1 LVIEALEDRLCLSID
16 LLVTSYY
23 FGDVHRYNGTTG
35 AFLGTFVS
43 QGYGD
48 LSGALAANIGSDGNL
63 LVSSAGTDS
72 VKRYDAF
79 TGAYLGDFVTPHSGG
94 LTNPHGVIFGPDG
107 NLYVSSA
114 NTNSVLRY
122 SGTTGH
128 FIDAFVYPNSGG
140 VSNPNGLT
148 FGPDGNLYVNSNNNS
163 AVMRYDGTTGDPLPA
178 DGQSGAVFVSSHSG
192 GLDRPIMGIAF
203 GPDGNLYVGGNSSN
217 NVLRYD
223 GQTGT
228 FIDEFVHAGSGG
240 LISTHGI
247 AFGPDGNL
255 YVCSQFSD
263 EVLRYDGNTGVFLDA
278 FTGNSPLREP
288 SNVFFWDT
296 GDNSP
301 IGHGGGTS
309 HHVAA
314 SAVHASGLA
323 DAAVLVGLVGVSG
336 QPHGGDVLG
345 SAAVSSDSRPANAV
359 TPAPAVWTTT
369 ADSVTAA
376 IPGMPVSRS
385 VTHAAADTLFEA
397 WATEIS
403 SLEPLAWLDGL

>member
-1 LVIEALEDRLCLSID
+1 LVIEALDERLCLSID

-23 FGDVHRYNGTTG
+23 FSDVHRYDGTTG

-48 LSGALAANIGSDGNL
+48 LWGALSANIGSDGNL

-72 VKRYDAF
+72 VKRYDSF
-79 TGAYLGDFVTPHSGG
+79 SGAYLGDFVTPHSGG

-107 NLYVSSA
+107 NVYVSSA

-128 FIDAFVYPNSGG
+128 YIDAFVYPNSGG
-140 VSNPNGLT
+140 LSNANGLT

-163 AVMRYDGTTGDPLPA
+163 AVMRYDGTTGAPLPA

-255 YVCSQFSD
+255 YVASQFSD
-263 EVLRYDGNTGVFLDA
+263 EVLRYDGNTGAFLDA
-278 FTGNSPLREP
+278 FTSNSPLREP

-296 GDNSP
+296 GGNSP
-301 IGHGGGTS
+301 ISHGGATN
-309 HHVAA
+309 HHVTA
-314 SAVHASGLA
+314 SAVHASSLA
-323 DAAVLVGLVGVSG
+323 DATLLVGMGSMTERLHDGNVLSG
-336 QPHGGDVLG
+336 LT
-345 SAAVSSDSRPANAV
+345 ASSDRLPVNAV
-359 TPAPAVWTTT
+359 VPAPQVGAIT
-369 ADSVTAA
+369 AGPVAAATASL
-376 IPGMPVSRS
+376 PVSPSR
-385 VTHAAADTLFEA
+385 TRAAADTFFGA

-403 SLEPLAWLDGL
+403 SLEPLAWLGGL